1 MAVSTSQPPSAPG
14 VVTQLARSVGF
25 SKAYNFWLW
34 AVFGGI
40 LLGFSVS
47 RLRYLDFYGVFC
59 SGPGMAKGNMGAATP
74 GECFYYLNL
83 TLGQIAI
90 RTHLWCVLPAALLA
104 FGQFVPIF
112 RRKALWLHRINGWI
126 STVLSLIGAFSA
138 LPMLKHTMGG
148 STETQSMNLLLLV
161 IFVTAVYRGIVAA
174 KNHRIQEH
182 RDYMLRAWS
191 YGGSV
196 ITLRIIMLITSITM
210 SYMGN
215 WYVAIPCDKIEYL
228 MDAQNATMAEYQ
240 AKYPDCAPQWSGEDP
255 DRHIAVRVY
264 VLEDDPVGVA
274 AAHSHCFA
282 MSGYV
287 AIILHFVITEYY
299 IRLTSPDRKVSKAIN
314 AGETNGVAKKVE

>member
-1 MAVSTSQPPSAPG
+1 MAGSASEPQGG
-14 VVTQLARSVGF
+14 VMTQIARSVGF
-25 SKAYNFWLW
+25 SKSYNFWLW
-34 AVFGGI
+34 AVFGGV
-40 LLGFSVS
+40 LLGFSIS
-47 RLRYLDFYGVFC
+47 RLPYLDFYGVFC
-59 SGPGMAKGNMGAATP
+59 SGPGMARGNMGAATP

-83 TLGQIAI
+83 TLGGLAI

-148 STETQSMNLLLLV
+148 STETQSMNVLLLV
-161 IFVTAVYRGIVAA
+161 IFVTAVYKGIVAA

-182 RDYMLRAWS
+182 RDYMLRAWV

-196 ITLRIIMLITSITM
+196 ITLRLIMLATSIMM
-210 SYMGN
+210 SYSGN

-240 AKYPDCAPQWSGEDP
+240 AKYPECAPQWSGEDP
-255 DRHIAVRVY
+255 NRHVAVRVY
-264 VLEDDPVGVA
+264 VLDDDPVGVA
-274 AAHSHCFA
+274 AAHSHCFG

-287 AIILHFVITEYY
+287 AIILHFVAAETY
-299 IRLTSPDRKVSKAIN
+299 IYWTSPERKVSKAIR
-314 AGETNGVAKKVE
+314 ASETNHAAKKVE

>member
-1 MAVSTSQPPSAPG
+1 MAGSTVQSPGNAG

-34 AVFGGI
+34 AVFGGV
-40 LLGFSVS
+40 LLGFSIS
-47 RLRYLDFYGVFC
+47 RLRYLDFHGVFC
-59 SGPGMAKGNMGAATP
+59 SGPGMARGNMGAATP
-74 GECFYYLNL
+74 GECFYYLNV
-83 TLGQIAI
+83 TLDQIAI

-104 FGQFVPIF
+104 FGQFVPVF

-126 STVLSLIGAFSA
+126 ATVLSLIGACSA
-138 LPMLKHTMGG
+138 FPMLRHTMGG
-148 STETQSMNLLLLV
+148 STETQSMNLLLWI
-161 IFVTAVYRGIVAA
+161 IFVTAVYKGVTAA
-174 KNHRIQEH
+174 REHKIQEH

-196 ITLRIIMLITSITM
+196 ITLRIIMLATSIAM

-240 AKYPDCAPQWSGEDP
+240 AKYPECAPQWTGEDP
-255 DRHIAVRVY
+255 NRHVAVRVY

-274 AAHSHCFA
+274 AAHAHCFA

-287 AIILHFVITEYY
+287 AIILHFVITEAY
-299 IRLTSPDRKVSKAIN
+299 IRLTSPERKLSKAIA
-314 AGETNGVAKKVE
+314 AGETTPAAKKVE